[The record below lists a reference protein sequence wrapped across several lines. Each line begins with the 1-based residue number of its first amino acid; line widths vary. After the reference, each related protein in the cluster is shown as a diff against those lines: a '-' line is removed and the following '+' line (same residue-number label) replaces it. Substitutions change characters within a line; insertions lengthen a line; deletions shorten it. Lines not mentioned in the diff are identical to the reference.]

1 MWLHTYDV
9 RVCVMP
15 FIVQL
20 GKMNACG
27 INLVYLKFG
36 IDIIIKCFHLANL
49 IFSHD

>member
-9 RVCVMP
+9 CVYVMP

-27 INLVYLKFG
+27 INLIYLKFS
-36 IDIIIKCFHLANL
+36 IDILPLHCSIHQT
-49 IFSHD
+49 

>member
-9 RVCVMP
+9 CVCVMS

-36 IDIIIKCFHLANL
+36 INIIIKWFHSANL
-49 IFSHD
+49 ICSHN